1 MNTPKKT
8 KSPRGKT
15 PSLIGGS
22 SGRPRV
28 ATVQRQSAC
37 VRCNDAI
44 KSGTICFEI
53 PKLGRFPNYRRHCRE
68 CFDKILIKTQED
80 LAELRALLG

>member
-22 SGRPRV
+22 SGRPRE
-28 ATVQRQSAC
+28 ATVQRQSTC
-37 VRCNDAI
+37 VRCEAALVA
-44 KSGTICFEI
+44 GTNCFEI
-53 PKLGRFPNYRRHCRE
+53 PKLGRFAKYRRHCRD
-68 CFDKILIKTQED
+68 CFEKILIKTQED